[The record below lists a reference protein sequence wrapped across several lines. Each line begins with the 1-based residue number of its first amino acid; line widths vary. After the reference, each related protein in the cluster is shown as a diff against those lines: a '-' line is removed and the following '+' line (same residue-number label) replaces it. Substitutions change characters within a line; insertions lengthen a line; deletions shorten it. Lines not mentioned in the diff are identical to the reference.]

1 MFNDWW
7 ATIILALVQTVLA
20 AIITHSIKK
29 RIDAKSELEHTR
41 EAMQQKRDELLLHI
55 TMADA
60 DLSYAVVAAIK
71 RGSPNGEVERAV
83 EKYNKAMEAYTE
95 FMQSQA
101 IAKLREEK

>member
-1 MFNDWW
+1 MPDNWW
-7 ATIILALVQTVLA
+7 TTIILAVVQTILA

-29 RIDAKSELEHTR
+29 RIDAKAELEHAR
-41 EAMQQKRDELLLHI
+41 EAMRQKRDELLLHI

-71 RGSPNGEVERAV
+71 RGSPNGEIEKAVERY
-83 EKYNKAMEAYTE
+83 KKAMEAYTD

-101 IAKLREEK
+101 IAKLREDK

>member
-1 MFNDWW
+1 MPNDWW
-7 ATIILALVQTVLA
+7 TTIILALVQTVLA

-29 RIDAKSELEHTR
+29 RIDAKTELEHTR
-41 EAMQQKRDELLLHI
+41 EATRQKRDELLLHI

-71 RGSPNGEVERAV
+71 RGSPNGEVEKAV
-83 EKYNKAMEAYTE
+83 EKYNKAMEAYTD

-101 IAKLREEK
+101 IAKLSEEK

>member
-1 MFNDWW
+1 MPNNWW
-7 ATIILALVQTVLA
+7 TTIILALVQTVLA

-29 RIDAKSELEHTR
+29 RIDAKTELEHAR
-41 EAMQQKRDELLLHI
+41 EAMRQKRDELLLHI

-83 EKYNKAMEAYTE
+83 EKYNKAMEAYTD

-101 IAKLREEK
+101 IAKLREDE

>member
-1 MFNDWW
+1 MPNNWW
-7 ATIILALVQTVLA
+7 TTIILALVQTVLA

-29 RIDAKSELEHTR
+29 RIDAKAELEHMR
-41 EAMQQKRDELLLHI
+41 EAMRQKRDELLLHI

-71 RGSPNGEVERAV
+71 RGSPNGEVEKAV
-83 EKYNKAMEAYTE
+83 EKYNKAMEAYTD

-101 IAKLREEK
+101 IAKLSEEK

>member
-1 MFNDWW
+1 MPNNWW
-7 ATIILALVQTVLA
+7 TTIILALVQTVLA

-29 RIDAKSELEHTR
+29 RIDAKAELEHTR
-41 EAMQQKRDELLLHI
+41 EAMRQKRDELLLHI

-71 RGSPNGEVERAV
+71 RGSPNGEIEKAV
-83 EKYNKAMEAYTE
+83 EKYKKAMGAYTD

-101 IAKLREEK
+101 IAKLSEEK

>member
-29 RIDAKSELEHTR
+29 RIDAKAELEHTR
-41 EAMQQKRDELLLHI
+41 EATRQKRDELLLHI

-71 RGSPNGEVERAV
+71 RGSPNGEIEKAV
-83 EKYNKAMEAYTE
+83 EKYKKAMEAYTD

-101 IAKLREEK
+101 IAKLREDK

>member
-1 MFNDWW
+1 MPNNWW
-7 ATIILALVQTVLA
+7 TTIILALVQTVLA

-29 RIDAKSELEHTR
+29 RIDAKAELEHAR
-41 EAMQQKRDELLLHI
+41 EAMRQKRDELMLHI

-71 RGSPNGEVERAV
+71 RGSPNGEVEKAV
-83 EKYNKAMEAYTE
+83 EKYNKAMEAYTD

-101 IAKLREEK
+101 IAKLSEEK

>member
-1 MFNDWW
+1 MPDNWW
-7 ATIILALVQTVLA
+7 TTIILAVVQTVLA

-29 RIDAKSELEHTR
+29 RIDAKAELEHAR
-41 EAMQQKRDELLLHI
+41 EAMRQKRDELLLHI

-71 RGSPNGEVERAV
+71 RGSPNGEIE
-83 EKYNKAMEAYTE
+83 KAMDKYDEAMNAYTD

-101 IAKLREEK
+101 IARLREEK

>member
-1 MFNDWW
+1 MPDNWW
-7 ATIILALVQTVLA
+7 TTIILAVVQTVLA

-29 RIDAKSELEHTR
+29 RIDAKAELEHAR
-41 EAMQQKRDELLLHI
+41 EAMRQKRDELLLHI

-71 RGSPNGEVERAV
+71 RGSPNGEIEKAV
-83 EKYNKAMEAYTE
+83 EKYNKAMDAYTE

-101 IAKLREEK
+101 VAKLREDK

>member
-1 MFNDWW
+1 MPDNWW
-7 ATIILALVQTVLA
+7 TTIILAIVQTVLA

-29 RIDAKSELEHTR
+29 RIDAKAELEHAR
-41 EAMQQKRDELLLHI
+41 EAMRQKRDELLLHI

-71 RGSPNGEVERAV
+71 RGSPNGEIEKAM
-83 EKYNKAMEAYTE
+83 EKYNKAMEAYTD

>member
-1 MFNDWW
+1 MPSNWW
-7 ATIILALVQTVLA
+7 TTIILALVQTVLA

-29 RIDAKSELEHTR
+29 RIDAKAELEHAR
-41 EAMQQKRDELLLHI
+41 EAMRQKRDELLLHI

-71 RGSPNGEVERAV
+71 RGSPNGEIEKAV
-83 EKYNKAMEAYTE
+83 EKYNKAMEAYTD

-101 IAKLREEK
+101 IAKLSEEK

>member
-1 MFNDWW
+1 MPDNWW
-7 ATIILALVQTVLA
+7 TTIILAFVQTVLA

-29 RIDAKSELEHTR
+29 RIDDKAELEHTR
-41 EAMQQKRDELLLHI
+41 EAMRQKRDELLLHI

-71 RGSPNGEVERAV
+71 RGSPNGEIEKAV
-83 EKYNKAMEAYTE
+83 EKYNKAMEAYTD

-101 IAKLREEK
+101 IAKLSEEK

>member
-1 MFNDWW
+1 MPNNWW
-7 ATIILALVQTVLA
+7 TTIILAFVQTVLA

-29 RIDAKSELEHTR
+29 RIGAKAELEHTR
-41 EAMQQKRDELLLHI
+41 EAMRQKRDELLLHI

-71 RGSPNGEVERAV
+71 RGSPNGEVEKAV
-83 EKYNKAMEAYTE
+83 EKYNKAMEAYTD

-101 IAKLREEK
+101 IAKLSEEK

>member
-1 MFNDWW
+1 MPSNWW
-7 ATIILALVQTVLA
+7 TTIILALVQTVLA

-29 RIDAKSELEHTR
+29 RIDAKAELEHAR
-41 EAMQQKRDELLLHI
+41 EAMRQKRDELLLHI

-83 EKYNKAMEAYTE
+83 EKYNKAMEAYTD

-101 IAKLREEK
+101 IAKLSEEK

>member
-1 MFNDWW
+1 MPDNWW
-7 ATIILALVQTVLA
+7 TTIILAVVQTVLA

-29 RIDAKSELEHTR
+29 RIDAKTELEHAR

-71 RGSPNGEVERAV
+71 RGSPNGEIEKAV
-83 EKYNKAMEAYTE
+83 EKYNKAMDAYTE

-101 IAKLREEK
+101 VAKLREDK

>member
-1 MFNDWW
+1 MPNNWW
-7 ATIILALVQTVLA
+7 TTIILALVQTVLA

-29 RIDAKSELEHTR
+29 RIDAKAELEHAR
-41 EAMQQKRDELLLHI
+41 EAMRQKRDELLLHI

-83 EKYNKAMEAYTE
+83 EKYNKAMEAYTD

-101 IAKLREEK
+101 IAKLSEEK

>member
-20 AIITHSIKK
+20 ALITHSIKK
-29 RIDAKSELEHTR
+29 RIDAKTELEHAR
-41 EAMQQKRDELLLHI
+41 EATRQKRNELLLHI
-55 TMADA
+55 TMTNA

-71 RGSPNGEVERAV
+71 RGSPNGEIEKAV
-83 EKYNKAMEAYTE
+83 EKYKKAMEAYTD

-101 IAKLREEK
+101 IAKLREDK

>member
-1 MFNDWW
+1 MPNNWW
-7 ATIILALVQTVLA
+7 TTIILALVQTVLA

-29 RIDAKSELEHTR
+29 RIDAKAELEHIQ
-41 EAMQQKRDELLLHI
+41 EAMRQKRDELLLHI

-83 EKYNKAMEAYTE
+83 EKYNKAMEAYTD

-101 IAKLREEK
+101 IAKLSEEK

>member
-1 MFNDWW
+1 MPDNWW
-7 ATIILALVQTVLA
+7 TTIILAVVQTVLA

-29 RIDAKSELEHTR
+29 RIDAKAELEHAR
-41 EAMQQKRDELLLHI
+41 EAMRQKRDELLLHI

-71 RGSPNGEVERAV
+71 RGSPNGEIEKAV
-83 EKYNKAMEAYTE
+83 EKYNKAMEAYTD

-101 IAKLREEK
+101 IAKLREDK

>member
-1 MFNDWW
+1 MPDNWW
-7 ATIILALVQTVLA
+7 TTIILAVVQTVLA

-29 RIDAKSELEHTR
+29 RIDAKAELEHAR
-41 EAMQQKRDELLLHI
+41 EAMRQKRDELLLHI

-71 RGSPNGEVERAV
+71 RGSPNGEIEKAM
-83 EKYNKAMEAYTE
+83 EKYNKAMEAYTD

-101 IAKLREEK
+101 IAKLREDK

>member
-1 MFNDWW
+1 MPDNWW
-7 ATIILALVQTVLA
+7 TTIILALVQTVLA

-29 RIDAKSELEHTR
+29 RIDAKAELEHTR
-41 EAMQQKRDELLLHI
+41 EAMRQKRDALLLHI

-71 RGSPNGEVERAV
+71 RGSPNGEVEKAV
-83 EKYNKAMEAYTE
+83 EKYNKAMEAYTD

-101 IAKLREEK
+101 IAKLSEEK

>member
-1 MFNDWW
+1 MPNNWW
-7 ATIILALVQTVLA
+7 TTIILALVQTVLA

-29 RIDAKSELEHTR
+29 RIDAKAELEHMR
-41 EAMQQKRDELLLHI
+41 EAMRQKRDELLLHI

-71 RGSPNGEVERAV
+71 RGSPNGEVEKAV
-83 EKYNKAMEAYTE
+83 EKYNKAMEAYTD

-101 IAKLREEK
+101 IAKLREDK